1 MVSRLFEPG
10 ARDVLYVVDVSGY
23 VFRAYHAIAPL
34 TSPSGEPT
42 QAVLGTVNMLERLI
56 KERDPALLAVAMD
69 SGKQT
74 FRRELYPE
82 YKAHRPE
89 APPDLHQQMRRVEQL
104 LRAWRVPIYVAAGME
119 ADDLIASMVLR
130 ARQQSLRVVIV
141 SADKDMMPLVGPDVL
156 LWDTM
161 RDRVWGP
168 EEVSQRFGVRVNQVR
183 DLLAL
188 MGDSS
193 DNVPGVP
200 SIGPKTAQ
208 QLLTAYEDIDGIY
221 ARLAEI
227 ERKKLRETLEQHREQ
242 AFLSRRLVTLKEDC
256 PIDFDL
262 AALARVDRNLEE
274 LRRIYAE
281 LGFQRQLLALQ
292 EARLAPA
299 PRAGPRAPVPEAP
312 AQLELSALAAAPP
325 VTSAPPVATAPTPGT
340 APLATA
346 VESVAE
352 MLPPLITT
360 AADLA
365 LLLEAAERTGRLAIA
380 PALHHL
386 GNRDHLVGL
395 GLSVQA
401 QSGHYLPLAHR
412 YLGAPVQLPIQE
424 LRAAF
429 ASALAGGRIALA
441 AYDVKR
447 VRVALEEALGPGS
460 VDGAIHGLGSHGLG
474 SAFAFD
480 ASLASYLIDPELEN
494 GLGELAERDLGLSLG
509 NLEALTRPRRGA
521 HVPLDEINAEELGA
535 LLGAQAMAVVR
546 LWPVLLARLVESTLS
561 ELFAQVELP
570 LSQLLAELE
579 LRGVLVNLGLLA
591 ELGAQIDA
599 RLIDLEKE
607 AERVAGRVF
616 NVHSP
621 RQLEALLFDEL
632 GLAPQKRTKTSRS
645 TDAATLEALSDEHPL
660 PAVVLEIR
668 KLAKLKSTYI
678 EALPGLVNPH
688 SGRIHTRWGQAT
700 AATGRL
706 SSSDPN
712 LQNIPIRSDL
722 GRAIRHAFIAPAGHA
737 LVSADYSQIELR
749 VLAHLSRDPVLCQ
762 SFRDAE
768 DVHARTAMEIFGV
781 PPGDITAEH
790 RRRAKAVNFGVIYG
804 QGEQGLAKSL
814 GITRAEAGQFI
825 LAYFRRYQGVR
836 EFMENTLDGARQ
848 SGTVRTLLGRLRRV
862 PELRSSHQGRRSAAE
877 RVVMN
882 TPIQGSAADLLKLAM
897 LALRTPVTPG
907 CRMILT
913 VHDELVFE
921 VPDAEL
927 EQAAL
932 DIKRRMESIYALDVP
947 LIVDVGHGRAWD
959 EAH

>member
-42 QAVLGTVNMLERLI
+42 QAVLGTVNMLELLI
-56 KERDPALLAVAMD
+56 KERDPLLLAVAMD

-74 FRRELYPE
+74 FRREIYPE

-89 APPDLHQQMRRVEQL
+89 APPELRSQMRRVEQVL
-104 LRAWRVPIYVAAGME
+104 QALRIPSFVAPGVE
-119 ADDLIASMVLR
+119 ADDLIASMVVR
-130 ARQQSLRVVIV
+130 ARQLGLRTVIV

-188 MGDSS
+188 TGDSS

-200 SIGPKTAQ
+200 SVGPKTAQ
-208 QLLTAYEDIDGIY
+208 QLLTAYEDMDGIY
-221 ARLAEI
+221 ARLGEI

-242 AFLSRRLVTLKEDC
+242 AFLSRRLVTLKDDC
-256 PIDFDL
+256 PLEFSI
-262 AALARVDRNLEE
+262 AGLARAERDYEALHAV
-274 LRRIYAE
+274 YSE
-281 LGFQRQLLALQ
+281 LGFQRHLLAVQ
-292 EARLAPA
+292 EARS
-299 PRAGPRAPVPEAP
+299 
-312 AQLELSALAAAPP
+312 SARPAAAPLP
-325 VTSAPPVATAPTPGT
+325 ATGAAAVAVVVAAPESVVAAAVVAAPEPPVESLPT
-340 APLATA
+340 
-346 VESVAE
+346 
-352 MLPPLITT
+352 LITS

-365 LLLEAAERTGRLAIA
+365 QLLQAAERTGKLGIA
-380 PALHHL
+380 PAVQQL
-386 GNRDHLVGL
+386 GNRDHLIGL
-395 GLSVQA
+395 GLSVQP

-412 YLGAPVQLPIQE
+412 YLGAPVQLSRDE
-424 LRAAF
+424 LRSALAR
-429 ASALAGGRIALA
+429 ALAGGRVALA
-441 AYDVKR
+441 GYDVKR
-447 VRVALEEALGPGS
+447 VRVALQDS
-460 VDGAIHGLGSHGLG
+460 LGSLDDPEPLLG
-474 SAFAFD
+474 TAFAFD
-480 ASLASYLIDPELEN
+480 ASLASYLVDPEVDNALEA
-494 GLGELAERDLGLSLG
+494 LADRELALKLGG
-509 NLEALTRPRRGA
+509 IEVLTRPRRGA
-521 HVPLDEINAEELGA
+521 HVPLDEVNAEELGGV
-535 LLGAQAMAVVR
+535 LGAQAMAVIR
-546 LWPVLLARLVESTLS
+546 LWPVLQARLAEG
-561 ELFAQVELP
+561 ELTQLFNEVELP

-579 LRGVLVNLGLLA
+579 LRGVLVDVSLLA
-591 ELGAQIDA
+591 ELGSQIDV
-599 RLIDLEKE
+599 RLLELEKD
-607 AERVAGRVF
+607 AEKAAGRAF

-660 PAVVLEIR
+660 PAIVLEIR

-678 EALPGLVNPH
+678 EALPGLVNPAT
-688 SGRIHTRWGQAT
+688 GRIHTRWGQAT

-722 GRAIRHAFIAPAGHA
+722 GKAIRHAFVAPAGYR

-749 VLAHLSRDPVLCQ
+749 VLAHLSKDPVLARG
-762 SFRDAE
+762 FHEAE
-768 DVHARTAMEIFGV
+768 DVHTRTAMEIFGV
-781 PPGDITAEH
+781 ARGDVTAEH

-825 LAYFRRYQGVR
+825 SAYFRRYQGVR
-836 EFMENTLDGARQ
+836 DFMESTLQSARQ

-862 PELRSSHQGRRSAAE
+862 PELRSGHQGRRAAAE

-897 LALRTPVTPG
+897 LALRQPVTPG
-907 CRMILT
+907 CRMTMT

-921 VPDAEL
+921 VPEAEV
-927 EQAAL
+927 EQASSA
-932 DIKRRMESIYALDVP
+932 IRQRMESIYPLDVP
-947 LIVDVGHGRAWD
+947 LVVDVGHGRAWD

>member
-42 QAVLGTVNMLERLI
+42 QAVMGTVNMLERLI
-56 KERDPALLAVAMD
+56 KERDPRLLAVAMD

-74 FRRELYPE
+74 FRKELYSE

-130 ARQQSLRVVIV
+130 ARQQNLRVVIV

-242 AFLSRRLVTLKEDC
+242 AFLSRRLVTLKDDC

-262 AALARVDRNLEE
+262 AALARVDRDNEE

-292 EARLAPA
+292 EARSAPA
-299 PRAGPRAPVPEAP
+299 PRAAARAP
-312 AQLELSALAAAPP
+312 AQLELGAS
-325 VTSAPPVATAPTPGT
+325 VATASALEAALPV
-340 APLATA
+340 A
-346 VESVAE
+346 VVQPVPPIAASESVAE
-352 MLPPLITT
+352 MLPTLITT
-360 AADLA
+360 ARDLA
-365 LLLEAAERTGRLAIA
+365 LLLEAAERTGKLGIA

-401 QSGHYLPLAHR
+401 QSGQYLPLAHR
-412 YLGAPVQLPIQE
+412 YLGAPVQLPVRE
-424 LRAAF
+424 LRTALAG
-429 ASALAGGRIALA
+429 ALAGGRIALA

-460 VDGAIHGLGSHGLG
+460 LDGPAHGLG

-480 ASLASYLIDPELEN
+480 ASLASYLVDPEVDN
-494 GLGELAERDLGLSLG
+494 SLGELAERDLGLSLG

-521 HVPLDEINAEELGA
+521 HVPLDEINADELGA
-535 LLGAQAMAVVR
+535 VFGAQAMAVVR
-546 LWPVLLARLVESTLS
+546 LWPVLEARLEESTLS
-561 ELFAQVELP
+561 ELFSQLELP

-579 LRGVLVNLGLLA
+579 LRGVLVDLSLLA

-607 AERVAGRVF
+607 AERVAGRAF

-621 RQLEALLFDEL
+621 RQLEVLLFDEL
-632 GLAPQKRTKTSRS
+632 GLAHQKRTKTSRS
-645 TDAATLEALSDEHPL
+645 TDAATLEALSEEHPL

-678 EALPGLVNPH
+678 EALPGLVNPN

-781 PPGDITAEH
+781 PPGELTAEH

-825 LAYFRRYQGVR
+825 SAYFRRYQGVR
-836 EFMENTLDGARQ
+836 EFMENTLESARQ
-848 SGTVRTLLGRLRRV
+848 SGSVRTLLGRLRRV

-897 LALRTPVTPG
+897 LALRAPVTPG

-921 VPDAEL
+921 VPDAEI
-927 EQAAL
+927 EQAAPS
-932 DIKRRMESIYALDVP
+932 IKRKMESIYTLDVP
-947 LIVDVGHGRAWD
+947 LVVDVGHGKAWD

>member
-42 QAVLGTVNMLERLI
+42 QAVMGTVNMLERLI
-56 KERDPALLAVAMD
+56 KERDPMLLAVAMD

-74 FRRELYPE
+74 FRRELYSE
-82 YKAHRPE
+82 YKANRPE
-89 APPDLHQQMRRVEQL
+89 APPDLRQQMRRVEQL
-104 LRAWRVPIYVAAGME
+104 LQALRVPIFVAPGVE
-119 ADDLIASMVLR
+119 ADDLIASMVVR
-130 ARQQSLRVVIV
+130 ARQLRLRVVIV

-188 MGDSS
+188 TGDSS

-242 AFLSRRLVTLKEDC
+242 AFLSRRLVTLKDDC
-256 PIDFDL
+256 PLEFSL
-262 AALARVDRNLEE
+262 TALARAERDHAA
-274 LRRIYAE
+274 LRGIYAE

-292 EARLAPA
+292 EARSAPPLAVNSS
-299 PRAGPRAPVPEAP
+299 GPDEA
-312 AQLELSALAAAPP
+312 AAALLVGGLAAAAVVVEAALPP
-325 VTSAPPVATAPTPGT
+325 APEIAR
-340 APLATA
+340 
-346 VESVAE
+346 VES
-352 MLPPLITT
+352 LPELIST
-360 AADLA
+360 AAELT
-365 LLLEAAERTGRLAIA
+365 LLLDAAQQTGRLAIA
-380 PALHHL
+380 PVLHSL
-386 GNRDHLVGL
+386 GNRDHLIGL
-395 GLSVQA
+395 GLSVQP

-412 YLGAPVQLPIQE
+412 YLGAPVQLAREE
-424 LRAAF
+424 LRSALAR
-429 ASALAGGRIALA
+429 ALAGGRIAFA
-441 AYDVKR
+441 GFDVKR
-447 VRVALEEALGPGS
+447 VRVALEESLGPGS
-460 VDGAIHGLGSHGLG
+460 LDGPHLTLGD
-474 SAFAFD
+474 AFAFD
-480 ASLASYLIDPELEN
+480 ASLASYLLDPEVDNDLP
-494 GLGELAERDLGLSLG
+494 ELAERELGSSLG
-509 NLEALTRPRRGA
+509 SVESLTQRRRGS
-521 HVPLDEINAEELGA
+521 HVPLDEVSAEELGA
-535 LLGAQAMAVVR
+535 LLAAQAMAVVR
-546 LWPVLLARLVESTLS
+546 LWPILESRLAQSGLS
-561 ELFAQVELP
+561 ELFAKLELP

-579 LRGVLVNLGLLA
+579 LRGVLVNVKLLA
-591 ELGAQIDA
+591 ELGTQIDA
-599 RLIDLEKE
+599 RLLDLEKE
-607 AERVAGRVF
+607 AERAAGRAF

-632 GLAPQKRTKTSRS
+632 GLLPQKRTKTSRS
-645 TDAATLEALSDEHPL
+645 TDAATLEALSDQHPL
-660 PAVVLEIR
+660 PAIVLEIR

-678 EALPGLVNPH
+678 EALPGLVNPQ

-722 GRAIRHAFIAPAGHA
+722 GRAIRHAFVAPEGHE

-749 VLAHLSRDPVLCQ
+749 VLAHLSQDPVLKQ

-781 PPGDITAEH
+781 APAELTAEH

-814 GITRAEAGQFI
+814 GIARAEAGQFI
-825 LAYFRRYQGVR
+825 AAYFRRYQGVR
-836 EFMENTLDGARQ
+836 DFMENTLESARQ

-897 LALRTPVTPG
+897 LALRAPVTPG
-907 CRMILT
+907 CRMIST

-921 VPDAEL
+921 VPVSEV
-927 EQAAL
+927 EQAAPI
-932 DIKRRMESIYALDVP
+932 IKQRMEAVYPLDVP
-947 LIVDVGHGRAWD
+947 LVVDVGHGRAWD

>member
-42 QAVLGTVNMLERLI
+42 QAVMGTVNMLERLI
-56 KERDPALLAVAMD
+56 KERDPMLLAVAMD

-74 FRRELYPE
+74 FRRELYSE
-82 YKAHRPE
+82 YKANRPE
-89 APPDLHQQMRRVEQL
+89 APPDLRQQMRRVEQL
-104 LRAWRVPIYVAAGME
+104 LQALRVPIFVAPGVE
-119 ADDLIASMVLR
+119 ADDLIASMVVR
-130 ARQQSLRVVIV
+130 ARQLGLRVVIV

-188 MGDSS
+188 TGDSS

-227 ERKKLRETLEQHREQ
+227 ERKRLRETLEQHREQ
-242 AFLSRRLVTLKEDC
+242 AFLSRRLVTLKDDC
-256 PIDFDL
+256 PLEFSL
-262 AALARVDRNLEE
+262 TAPARAERAHPALRG
-274 LRRIYAE
+274 IYAE

-292 EARLAPA
+292 QAPSTPPSAVNSSRPEEPAASALVGGVAAATVAVALPA
-299 PRAGPRAPVPEAP
+299 PPEIAR
-312 AQLELSALAAAPP
+312 
-325 VTSAPPVATAPTPGT
+325 
-340 APLATA
+340 
-346 VESVAE
+346 VES
-352 MLPPLITT
+352 LPELIST
-360 AADLA
+360 AAELT
-365 LLLEAAERTGRLAIA
+365 LLLEAAAQTGKLAIA
-380 PALHHL
+380 PVLHSL
-386 GNRDHLVGL
+386 GNRDHLIGL
-395 GLSVQA
+395 GLSVQP

-412 YLGAPVQLPIQE
+412 YLGAPLQLALPE
-424 LRAAF
+424 LRSALAQ
-429 ASALAGGRIALA
+429 ALAGGRIAFA
-441 AYDVKR
+441 GFDVKR
-447 VRVALEEALGPGS
+447 VRVALEESLGPGS
-460 VDGAIHGLGSHGLG
+460 LDGPRLALGG
-474 SAFAFD
+474 AFAFD
-480 ASLASYLIDPELEN
+480 ASLASYLLDPEVDN
-494 GLGELAERDLGLSLG
+494 GLPELAERELGLSLG
-509 NLEALTRPRRGA
+509 SVESLTQRRRGS
-521 HVPLDEINAEELGA
+521 HVPLDEVSVEELGA
-535 LLGAQAMAVVR
+535 LLAAQAMAVVR
-546 LWPVLLARLVESTLS
+546 LWPILESRLAQSGLS
-561 ELFAQVELP
+561 ELFAKLELP

-579 LRGVLVNLGLLA
+579 LRGVLVNVNLLA
-591 ELGAQIDA
+591 ELGTQIDA
-599 RLIDLEKE
+599 RLLELEKE
-607 AERVAGRVF
+607 AERVAGRAF

-632 GLAPQKRTKTSRS
+632 GLLPQKRTKTSRS

-678 EALPGLVNPH
+678 EALPGLVNPA

-700 AATGRL
+700 AATGRI

-722 GRAIRHAFIAPAGHA
+722 GRAIRHAFVAPEGYE

-749 VLAHLSRDPVLCQ
+749 VLAHLSQDPVLKQ

-781 PPGDITAEH
+781 ARAELTAEH

-814 GITRAEAGQFI
+814 GIARAEAGQFI
-825 LAYFRRYQGVR
+825 AAYFRRYQGVR
-836 EFMENTLDGARQ
+836 DFMENTLETARQ
-848 SGTVRTLLGRLRRV
+848 NGTVRTLLGRLRRV

-897 LALRTPVTPG
+897 LALRASVTPG
-907 CRMILT
+907 CRMIST

-921 VPDAEL
+921 VPVSEV
-927 EQAAL
+927 EQAAPA
-932 DIKRRMESIYALDVP
+932 IKQRMESVYPLDVP
-947 LIVDVGHGRAWD
+947 LVVDVGHGRAWD

>member
-42 QAVLGTVNMLERLI
+42 QAVMGTVNMLERLI
-56 KERDPALLAVAMD
+56 KERDPRLLAVAMD

-74 FRRELYPE
+74 FRREIYPE
-82 YKAHRPE
+82 YKANRPE
-89 APPDLHQQMRRVEQL
+89 APPDLRQQMRRVEQL
-104 LRAWRVPIYVAAGME
+104 LQALRVPIFVAQGVE
-119 ADDLIASMVLR
+119 ADDLIASMVVR
-130 ARQQSLRVVIV
+130 ARQQGLRVVIV

-188 MGDSS
+188 TGDSS

-208 QLLTAYEDIDGIY
+208 QLLNAYEDLDGIY
-221 ARLAEI
+221 AHLAEI

-242 AFLSRRLVTLKEDC
+242 AFLSRRLVTLKDDC
-256 PIDFDL
+256 PIEFDL
-262 AALARVDRNLEE
+262 ATLARAERDHDA
-274 LRRIYAE
+274 LRGIYAE
-281 LGFQRQLLALQ
+281 LGFKRQLLALQ
-292 EARLAPA
+292 EARSAPLPVSSSATPAGTLTAVSVLVAESDVSATSIALVASAPA
-299 PRAGPRAPVPEAP
+299 PEPARVETLPE
-312 AQLELSALAAAPP
+312 
-325 VTSAPPVATAPTPGT
+325 
-340 APLATA
+340 
-346 VESVAE
+346 
-352 MLPPLITT
+352 LISTT
-360 AADLA
+360 AELVS
-365 LLLEAAERTGRLAIA
+365 LLEAAQQTGRLAVA
-380 PALHHL
+380 PVLQPLA
-386 GNRDHLVGL
+386 NRDHLIGL
-395 GLSVQA
+395 GLSVQP

-412 YLGAPVQLPIQE
+412 YLGAPVQLPREE
-424 LRAAF
+424 LRSALAQ
-429 ASALAGGRIALA
+429 ALAGGRIALA
-441 AYDVKR
+441 GYDVKR
-447 VRVALEEALGPGS
+447 VRVALEE
-460 VDGAIHGLGSHGLG
+460 GLGSGSLDGSTFVLG
-474 SAFAFD
+474 NAFAFD
-480 ASLASYLIDPELEN
+480 AALASYLVDPEVDNALS
-494 GLGELAERDLGLSLG
+494 ELAQRELGLTLGSVESL
-509 NLEALTRPRRGA
+509 TQRRRGS

-535 LLGAQAMAVVR
+535 VLAAQAMAVVR
-546 LWPVLLARLVESTLS
+546 LWPALESRLEENALS
-561 ELFAQVELP
+561 ALFAQLELP

-579 LRGVLVNLGLLA
+579 LRGVLVDVSLLA
-591 ELGAQIDA
+591 ELGVQIDA
-599 RLIDLEKE
+599 RLLELEKE
-607 AERVAGRVF
+607 AERVAGRAF

-632 GLAPQKRTKTSRS
+632 GLQPQKRTKTSRS
-645 TDAATLEALSDEHPL
+645 TDAATLEALSEGHPL
-660 PAVVLEIR
+660 PGVVLEIR

-678 EALPGLVNPH
+678 EALPGLVNPQT
-688 SGRIHTRWGQAT
+688 GRIHTRWGQAT

-722 GRAIRHAFIAPAGHA
+722 GRAIRHAFIAPPGHA

-749 VLAHLSRDPVLCQ
+749 VLAHLSQDPVLTQ

-768 DVHARTAMEIFGV
+768 DVHTRTAMEIFGV
-781 PPGDITAEH
+781 APGAVTAEH

-814 GITRAEAGQFI
+814 GIARAEAGQFI
-825 LAYFRRYQGVR
+825 AAYFRRYQGVR
-836 EFMENTLDGARQ
+836 DFMESTLEAARQ

-897 LALRTPVTPG
+897 LALRAPVTPG

-921 VPDAEL
+921 LPVSEVA
-927 EQAAL
+927 QAAPA
-932 DIKRRMESIYALDVP
+932 IKQRMESVYALDVP